1 MRRVA
6 LILMTVLFF
15 SACGDGGL
23 VMPSLSE
30 DDDFRLQTVVDGS
43 VVTRNQTISATLLVG
58 PGGRYPDRVEVT
70 FIDQHGEVAA
80 ERTISA
86 AEIDRGRLPALAVD
100 QLATG
105 FYAVRFELFEGGR
118 RDAEF
123 QRNLFVSDAPF
134 AVASISAYPPT
145 FMTDSKGILRADLDI
160 PAQADPFLRWSF
172 NGKPVMQGLLSAGS
186 GELMLRSPQSEGVYP
201 VLLEL
206 FPVAPRGADFSFTSQ
221 VSQQSDLVVKESRSA
236 SERGFGPP
244 QSYYV
249 LLHFAGNTRDS
260 GMRGA
265 LLGGAAASAQTV
277 GAADLRIVHELFGYY
292 LDGATAIGFEE
303 VILPFTNGAL
313 EPFSIAMRLAL
324 TEPQRGR
331 VLFSARSDDS
341 SLELQLELADEGE
354 MRLHLAERGRG
365 ATVTS
370 EGAAL
375 LPGRPV
381 DINVAVVPHA
391 AHTSVTWFVDCEP
404 VGAADIP
411 LGFARPN
418 GGPDGRWQ
426 PLAGRSVIGGE
437 GGFIGV
443 IDEFGIFFRDEHGR
457 PAANTAPFRVEQLRR
472 HGEALIFAEGF
483 ERPQLPQSFATRGV
497 VRISGGT
504 AVVEPGSAL
513 IGPAVGFDPSE
524 VTLELSVGFAGEPA
538 PRVEL
543 LSVGDDARLL
553 SHALAGPGLLRFQL
567 ERRADLLWIRVND
580 RDPVQAP
587 VPAPAGGVRLE
598 VVNDSGA
605 AEVLV
610 DSLLAFHGTTGIR
623 QSLHVP

>member
-1 MRRVA
+1 
-6 LILMTVLFF
+6 
-15 SACGDGGL
+15 
-23 VMPSLSE
+23 MPSLSE
-30 DDDFRLQTVVDGS
+30 DGDLRLQTVADGS

-58 PGGRYPDRVEVT
+58 PQGRYPDRVEVT
-70 FIDQHGEVAA
+70 FIDQDGEVAA

-86 AEIDRGRLPALAVD
+86 AEIDRGRLPALAVE

-105 FYAVRFELFEGGR
+105 SYTVQFELFNGGR
-118 RDAEF
+118 RSAEF
-123 QRNLFVSDAPF
+123 QRRLFVSDAPF
-134 AVASISAYPPT
+134 AIASISAYPPT

-172 NGKPVMQGLLSAGS
+172 NGKPVMQGLLSAGA
-186 GELMLRSPQSEGVYP
+186 GELMLHSPQGEGVYP

-206 FPVAPRGADFSFTSQ
+206 FPVAPRDADFGFASQ
-221 VSQQSDLVVKESRSA
+221 VSQQSDLVVKEFRSA

-260 GMRGA
+260 GMRSALVGA
-265 LLGGAAASAQTV
+265 TAASAQTL

-292 LDGATAIGFEE
+292 LDGAAAIGFEE
-303 VILPFTNGAL
+303 VILPFTNGGL

-324 TEPQRGR
+324 TEPQRDR
-331 VLFSARSDDS
+331 VLFSARSEDS

-354 MRLHLAERGRG
+354 LRLQLAARGRS

-375 LPGRPV
+375 LPGRPM

-391 AHTSVTWFVDCEP
+391 GYTSVAWFVDCEP
-404 VGAADIP
+404 VGATDIP
-411 LGFARPN
+411 LGLAWPN

-426 PLAGRSVIGGE
+426 PLAGRSIIGGE

-443 IDEFGIFFRDEHGR
+443 IDEFGIFFRDELSR

-472 HGEALIFAEGF
+472 HGDALIVAEGF
-483 ERPQLPQSFATRGV
+483 ERPHLPQLFATRGE
-497 VRISGGT
+497 VRISGGS
-504 AVVEPGSAL
+504 AVVEPGAAL
-513 IGPAVGFDPSE
+513 IGPAVGFDSSE
-524 VTLELSVGFAGEPA
+524 VTVELWVDFAGKPA

-543 LSVGDDARLL
+543 LNVDDDAPLL
-553 SHALAGPGLLRFQL
+553 SHALAGSGLLRFQL

-580 RDPVQAP
+580 RDPVRAP
-587 VPAPAGGVRLE
+587 IPAPSGGVRLE
-598 VVNDSGA
+598 IVNDSVA
-605 AEVLV
+605 TEVRV

>member
-1 MRRVA
+1 
-6 LILMTVLFF
+6 
-15 SACGDGGL
+15 
-23 VMPSLSE
+23 MPSLSE
-30 DDDFRLQTVVDGS
+30 DGDLRLQTVADGT
-43 VVTRNQTISATLLVG
+43 VVTRSGTISATLLPG
-58 PGGRYPDRVEVT
+58 PQGRYPDRVEVT
-70 FIDQHGEVAA
+70 FIDQDGEAAA

-86 AEIDRGRLPALAVD
+86 AEIDRGRLPALAVE

-105 FYAVRFELFEGGR
+105 FYTVHFKLFNDGR
-118 RDAEF
+118 RSAEF
-123 QRNLFVSDAPF
+123 QRRLFVSDAPF

-145 FMTDSKGILRADLDI
+145 FMTDSKGILRAELDI
-160 PAQADPFLRWSF
+160 PPQADPFLRWSF
-172 NGKPVMQGLLSAGS
+172 NGEPVMQGLLSAGA

-201 VLLEL
+201 VVLEL
-206 FPVAPRGADFSFTSQ
+206 FPAAPRGADFGFASQ

-260 GMRGA
+260 GMRNALVGA
-265 LLGGAAASAQTV
+265 TAASAQTF
-277 GAADLRIVHELFGYY
+277 GAAELRIVHELFGYY
-292 LDGATAIGFEE
+292 LDGAAAIGFEE
-303 VILPFTNGAL
+303 VILPFTNAGL

-324 TEPQRGR
+324 TEPQRDR
-331 VLFSARSDDS
+331 VLFSARAEDS
-341 SLELQLELADEGE
+341 SLELRLELADEGE
-354 MRLHLAERGRG
+354 LRLQLAARGRS

-375 LPGRPV
+375 QPGRPV

-391 AHTSVTWFVDCEP
+391 GYTSVAWFVDREP
-404 VGAADIP
+404 AGAADIP

-418 GGPDGRWQ
+418 RGLDGRWQ

-443 IDEFGIFFRDEHGR
+443 IDEFGIFFRDEHSR
-457 PAANTAPFRVEQLRR
+457 PAANTSPFRVEQLRR
-472 HGEALIFAEGF
+472 HGESLIVAEGF
-483 ERPQLPQSFATRGV
+483 ERPPLPQSFATRGEV
-497 VRISGGT
+497 TVAGGS
-504 AVVEPGSAL
+504 AVLEPGAAL
-513 IGPAVGFDPSE
+513 IGPAVGFDSSE
-524 VTLELSVGFAGEPA
+524 VTLELSIEFAGTPA

-543 LSVGDDARLL
+543 LNVADDAPLL
-553 SHALAGPGLLRFQL
+553 SHSLGGPGVLRFQL

-587 VPAPAGGVRLE
+587 IAAPFSGVRLE
-598 VVNDSGA
+598 IANDAGA
-605 AEVLV
+605 AEVRV
-610 DSLLAFHGTTGIR
+610 DSLLAFHGTSGIR

>member
-1 MRRVA
+1 
-6 LILMTVLFF
+6 
-15 SACGDGGL
+15 
-23 VMPSLSE
+23 MPPLSE
-30 DDDFRLQTVVDGS
+30 DGDLRLQTVADGS
-43 VVTRNQTISATLLVG
+43 VVTRNGTISATLLPG
-58 PGGRYPDRVEVT
+58 PQGRYPDRVEVT
-70 FIDQHGEVAA
+70 FIDQDGEVAS

-86 AEIDRGRLPALAVD
+86 AEIDRGRLPALAVE

-105 FYAVRFELFEGGR
+105 SYTVQFELFNDGR
-118 RDAEF
+118 SSAEF
-123 QRNLFVSDAPF
+123 QRRLFVSDAPF
-134 AVASISAYPPT
+134 AIASISAYPPT

-160 PAQADPFLRWSF
+160 PPQADPFLRWSF
-172 NGKPVMQGLLSAGS
+172 NGKPVMQGLLSAGA

-201 VLLEL
+201 VVLEL
-206 FPVAPRGADFSFTSQ
+206 FPVAPRGAGFGFASQ

-260 GMRGA
+260 GMRSA
-265 LLGGAAASAQTV
+265 LLGATAASAQTF

-292 LDGATAIGFEE
+292 LDGAAGIGFEE
-303 VILPFTNGAL
+303 VILPFTNAGL

-324 TEPQRGR
+324 TEPQRDR
-331 VLFSARSDDS
+331 VLFSARAEDS
-341 SLELQLELADEGE
+341 SLELQLELAEEGE
-354 MRLHLAERGRG
+354 LRLQLAARGRS

-370 EGAAL
+370 EGSAL

-391 AHTSVTWFVDCEP
+391 GHTSVAWFVDREP
-404 VGAADIP
+404 AGAADIP
-411 LGFARPN
+411 LGFGRPN

-443 IDEFGIFFRDEHGR
+443 IDEFGIFFRDEHSR

-472 HGEALIFAEGF
+472 HGESLIVAEGF
-483 ERPQLPQSFATRGV
+483 ERPPLPQSFATRGE
-497 VRISGGT
+497 VRIAGGS
-504 AVVEPGSAL
+504 AVVEPGAAL
-513 IGPAVGFDPSE
+513 IGPAVGFDSSE
-524 VTLELSVGFAGEPA
+524 VTLELSVEFAGAPA

-543 LSVGDDARLL
+543 LNVGDDAPLL
-553 SHALAGPGLLRFQL
+553 SHPLAGPGVLRFQL
-567 ERRADLLWIRVND
+567 ERRADLLWISVND

-587 VPAPAGGVRLE
+587 IAAPFGGVRLE
-598 VVNDSGA
+598 IANDAGA
-605 AEVLV
+605 AEVRV
-610 DSLLAFHGTTGIR
+610 DSLLAFHGTSRIR